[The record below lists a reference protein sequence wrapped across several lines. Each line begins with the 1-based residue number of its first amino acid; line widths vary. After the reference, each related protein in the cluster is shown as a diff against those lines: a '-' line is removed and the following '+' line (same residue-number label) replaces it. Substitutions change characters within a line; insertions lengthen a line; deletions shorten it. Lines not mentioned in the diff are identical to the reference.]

1 MNSGLPS
8 WSGEE
13 TAPRVVRGKSSKK
26 FGGAEA
32 PWGARILTASLFSFA
47 TSRSRPPP
55 PHSLLHVF
63 LPPSSEIRLPLHYLR
78 GRMQRPD
85 SQRWTRET
93 TTRASSDATT
103 FSHSLVFP
111 LARTRPAGD
120 IMFGSRMDPYRSH
133 PMSRMTF
140 WRHLSCVTS
149 RQVDPSLS
157 SAHRHSR
164 SHTFVAGEELA
175 RHVRYSHGM
184 PRLRGPGNY
193 GSVALAD

>member
-1 MNSGLPS
+1 MKCVARVQKSL
-8 WSGEE
+8 EV
-13 TAPRVVRGKSSKK
+13 PRRH
-26 FGGAEA
+26 GAYFNCF
-32 PWGARILTASLFSFA
+32 SLFSFA
-47 TSRSRPPP
+47 TSRSRPP

>member
-1 MNSGLPS
+1 MKCVARVQKSL
-8 WSGEE
+8 EV
-13 TAPRVVRGKSSKK
+13 PRRHGCMGCTYFNCFTFLVRD
-26 FGGAEA
+26 
-32 PWGARILTASLFSFA
+32 LSFA
-47 TSRSRPPP
+47 TP

-63 LPPSSEIRLPLHYLR
+63 LPPSSEIRLPLLYLR

-120 IMFGSRMDPYRSH
+120 ILFGSRMDPYRSH
-133 PMSRMTF
+133 PMSGMPF

-157 SAHRHSR
+157 PAHRHSR